1 MTSKHWRPRET
12 ERDFKLP
19 HILSISLVLR
29 MNRMKDGNLLLNMW
43 IGRNRHPPGILIKGH
58 NHVLL
63 PGRGMGVEMAVSVIH
78 SCEALYPIQ
87 HQDTDVA
94 GRSSAFE
101 CNGERKTDTAMLFYI
116 LYLTRFA
123 L

>member
-1 MTSKHWRPRET
+1 MTSKHWLPRET

-29 MNRMKDGNLLLNMW
+29 MDRMKDGNLLLNLW
-43 IGRNRHPPGILIKGH
+43 IGRDTHPPGILIKGY
-58 NHVLL
+58 NQVLL
-63 PGRGMGVEMAVSVIH
+63 TGRMSVEMVANVTH

-87 HQDTDVA
+87 HQGKDVA

>member
-1 MTSKHWRPRET
+1 MTAKYWLPREA

-19 HILSISLVLR
+19 HILSNSLVLR
-29 MNRMKDGNLLLNMW
+29 MDRMKDGNLLLNLW
-43 IGRNRHPPGILIKGH
+43 IGRDRHPPGILIKGY
-58 NHVLL
+58 NQVLL
-63 PGRGMGVEMAVSVIH
+63 TGRMGVEMVANVTH

-94 GRSSAFE
+94 GRLSEFE